1 MSSAV
6 TSGREYAAVLTPDDS
21 GPPTRASR
29 AQIPELTSIRGIA
42 AIWVVLLHY
51 NNDVAALF
59 REPAAV
65 RRFMES
71 GWLGVDVFFALSGF
85 VIAYNYADSLRVFRA
100 ATYREFLRA
109 RLARIYPVHVATL
122 FALVPMIV
130 VARNLGARFDSQ
142 VYTPTQFVQN
152 LLLVHA
158 WVPDF
163 KLSWNYPSWSIS
175 VEWLLYLIFPI
186 LAILIGRLSDKKH
199 TVLAIV
205 LSTSATA
212 LLVPATI
219 NAPFHELIR
228 GVPQFVTGCLIFRLR
243 DQLRPFAWRSRSA
256 VIWALSIA
264 AVVATQLPR
273 VGLPVFLLIVPL
285 LIATLAIPSGRD
297 RFLCSEPMMLLGE
310 VSYSLYMTHMLVQ
323 KLVYGAL
330 PVAPWIGRSVVAR
343 MGILLIY
350 AALLAAATGACYVLI
365 ERPARRAL
373 RRKKLSEIAPELPQP
388 PVEIAVGLRSSSDAD
403 VSLH

>member
-6 TSGREYAAVLTPDDS
+6 KPEREYTVELSLGDARPS
-21 GPPTRASR
+21 TRPSR

-51 NNDVAALF
+51 NNDIAALF
-59 REPAAV
+59 PEPAAV

-85 VIAYNYADSLRVFRA
+85 VIAYNYADSLKVFRS

-122 FALVPMIV
+122 VALVPMIV
-130 VARNLGARFDSQ
+130 VARKLGARFDSR
-142 VYTPTQFVQN
+142 VYTAPQFVQN

-158 WVPDF
+158 WVPEF

-186 LAILIGRLSDKKH
+186 LAIMIGRLRDKRH
-199 TVLAIV
+199 TVLAIA
-205 LSTSATA
+205 LSTTATA

-219 NAPFHELIR
+219 NSPFHELIR
-228 GVPQFVTGCLIFRLR
+228 GVPQFVTGCLIYRLR
-243 DQLRPFAWRSRSA
+243 DQLRSFAWRSRSA
-256 VIWALSIA
+256 VIWALGIA
-264 AVVATQLPR
+264 AIVATQLPG
-273 VGLPVFLLIVPL
+273 VGLSLFLLIVPL
-285 LIATLAIPSGRD
+285 IIATLGIPSGRD
-297 RFLCSEPMMLLGE
+297 RFLSSAPMMLLGE

-330 PVAPWIGRSVVAR
+330 PVAPWIGGSLVTRI
-343 MGILLIY
+343 GILLIY
-350 AALLAAATGACYVLI
+350 AALLAAATAVCYVLI

-373 RRKKLSEIAPELPQP
+373 RRNRTAI
-388 PVEIAVGLRSSSDAD
+388 V
-403 VSLH
+403 